1 MGYGDKENGQT
12 LKNEDLSA
20 FAPQNNEILNL
31 WLDFQ
36 KVARFIDDNKD
47 YALVRTNKGKEVSQL
62 PFFAIIDYLC
72 LCRRCTLLN

>member
-36 KVARFIDDNKD
+36 KVARFIDENKEW
-47 YALVRTNKGKEVSQL
+47 LMPLLERIKEKK
-62 PFFAIIDYLC
+62 
-72 LCRRCTLLN
+72 